1 MTVGRNA
8 ISVERSAPDWHERRV
23 REWLLLLL
31 RFAITREPADR
42 SAVCQLAA
50 ELDVSGLHWPRSAQ
64 RFFLRTSRELCA
76 AILVNETEPNHAL
89 LRQHIAR
96 IDDARLRNAFAAV
109 LGVEQSA
116 NAGSRVVELR
126 PKNAGLWRGLA
137 HE

>member
-8 ISVERSAPDWHERRV
+8 ISIQSASPDWQERRV

-31 RFAITREPADR
+31 RFAVTRETADR

-50 ELDVSGLHWPRSAQ
+50 ELDSSSLHWRQGGS

-76 AILVNETEPNHAL
+76 AIAAGESGPGNIV

-96 IDDARLRNAFAAV
+96 IDDQRLRHAFAAA
-109 LGVEQSA
+109 LGLEQNASA
-116 NAGSRVVELR
+116 APRVVELR
-126 PKNAGLWRGLA
+126 PKNTGLWSGLA
-137 HE
+137 HK